1 VDVLT
6 ERLTGHRSTFDEREF
21 VVTGE
26 LPRVDVRA
34 NELLGSVFGKLVEHA
49 VQHTDAGTPR
59 VEIPVR
65 DDERTVTITAVD
77 NGPDIPPDQR
87 DAVLGR
93 VEQDPV
99 TRPRDSVCPSSIRS
113 SIGTATRCG
122 SPMGPSHTDYC
133 KSVPVD
139 RPPVSAIHR

>member
-1 VDVLT
+1 MDVLT
-6 ERLTGHRSTFDEREF
+6 ERLTGHRSAFDGGEF

-34 NELLGSVFGKLVEHA
+34 NELLGSVFGNLLEHA
-49 VQHTDAGTPR
+49 VQHNDAGTPR

-65 DDERTVTITAVD
+65 DDERTVTVAVVD

-87 DAVLGR
+87 DAGLGR
-93 VEQDPV
+93 TEQDPV

-113 SIGTATRCG
+113 SIGTAARCG
-122 SPMGPSHTDYC
+122 SPM
-133 KSVPVD
+133 
-139 RPPVSAIHR
+139 